1 MDRAS
6 CSNECLWYNFQCMK
20 ASADE
25 YGCIEPAQ
33 RKKKTNVSEDGI
45 VVCEEKHHS
54 QGE

>member
-33 RKKKTNVSEDGI
+33 RKKTNVSEDGI